1 MEYGDTETD
10 HLNAFN
16 TLVRKLTS
24 IAIKME
30 KEKCITFLC
39 SFPYSWAYL
48 VVVIDNETYSTLNF
62 GDVVASLLLKE
73 MKRKSM
79 DGVEKDALSMRS
91 FPREEI

>member
-39 SFPYSWAYL
+39 SFPNNF
-48 VVVIDNETYSTLNF
+48 DNM
-62 GDVVASLLLKE
+62 VVAI
-73 MKRKSM
+73 
-79 DGVEKDALSMRS
+79 GIV
-91 FPREEI
+91 I